1 LVWVFLPALGRLG
14 YDVVACDRYSSYGDA
29 SGSNVELM
37 RAEGIR
43 IVSTN
48 RESELEQIAGLGRFD
63 MVLGAGPSSSTFHP
77 AVERLEEAPGLPTAS
92 VAGRL
97 LRGERPAY
105 MRHPMPL
112 FSVRCARDSGDDSI
126 FTLFAPIPIEVAD
139 AVREEDFR
147 RFEPEDAA

>member
-48 RESELEQIAGLGRFD
+48 RESEVEQIAGLGRFD
-63 MVLGAGPSSSTFHP
+63 MVLGA
-77 AVERLEEAPGLPTAS
+77 AVIEHVPPRRRASRGGAWTADGVS
-92 VAGRL
+92 R
-97 LRGERPAY
+97 RPA
-105 MRHPMPL
+105 
-112 FSVRCARDSGDDSI
+112 A
-126 FTLFAPIPIEVAD
+126 
-139 AVREEDFR
+139 
-147 RFEPEDAA
+147 